1 MTFLHKIQK
10 RLFQNRVFLC
20 FLMRGHFVP
29 LEAGKHEK
37 PYCVDPKWTRKP
49 FLCRFLA
56 TRGQIW
62 PLNIKCK
69 KIIFKIKF
77 FCVKCRGVLFGLWR
91 PQNAKNIIPGTQKSF
106 ISRFPAS
113 RGRKWPFCIKYKK
126 ILFQIGFFCVFWWGV
141 IFGLWRPENM
151 KNLIAWTPNR
161 LLIQ

>member
-91 PQNAKNIIPGTQKSF
+91 PQNAKNIIPETQKSL
-106 ISRFPAS
+106 FPVFRPPEAENDL
-113 RGRKWPFCIKYKK
+113 FALNTKK
-126 ILFQIGFFCVFWWGV
+126 FFFKSGFFVFSDGGSFLASGGQKTWKTLLRG
-141 IFGLWRPENM
+141 PQ
-151 KNLIAWTPNR
+151 IAY
-161 LLIQ
+161 